1 MIEKITRLLA
11 ENKLNITDMI
21 NKSKGNIAYNII
33 DVESDISA
41 DLVKKI
47 QSIDG
52 VVHVRML
59 K

>member
-11 ENKLNITDMI
+11 DNKLNIADMI

-33 DVESDISA
+33 DLEGDINA

-52 VVHVRML
+52 VVAVRVL
-59 K
+59 